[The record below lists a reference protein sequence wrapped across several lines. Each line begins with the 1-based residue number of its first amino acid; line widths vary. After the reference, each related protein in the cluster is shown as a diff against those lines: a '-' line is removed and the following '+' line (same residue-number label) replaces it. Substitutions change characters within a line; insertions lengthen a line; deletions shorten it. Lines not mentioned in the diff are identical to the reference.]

1 MTTTPARA
9 SLDTEQVVEAAVALA
24 DAEGLDAI
32 TLTRVADEL
41 GVKQPALYR
50 HVDNYDALVRSLGL
64 RGREILLA
72 RLTDAVVGVSGDDA
86 VRALG
91 TAWREMARD
100 HPGVYAATDRY
111 PCAGDPEL
119 EEAVEAIVEII
130 AQSLVSF
137 ELSDEQTV
145 VVARSLRSAFHGF
158 AHLEAGDG
166 HPHPMDLDDSF
177 DQLVDLLIA
186 GMKSLSSAP

>member
-1 MTTTPARA
+1 MTTPSRA
-9 SLDTEQVVEAAVALA
+9 SLDTEQVVEAAVVLA

-50 HVDNYDALVRSLGL
+50 HVDNFDALVRFLGL

-86 VRALG
+86 VRSLG
-91 TAWREMARD
+91 RAWREMARD

-119 EEAVEAIVEII
+119 EEAVEAVVEVI

-137 ELSDEQTV
+137 DLSAEQTV

-186 GMKSLSSAP
+186 GTKSLSRAL

>member
-1 MTTTPARA
+1 MTTPSRA
-9 SLDTEQVVEAAVALA
+9 SLDTEQVVEAAVVLA

-50 HVDNYDALVRSLGL
+50 HVDNFDALVRFLGL

-86 VRALG
+86 VRSLG
-91 TAWREMARD
+91 RAWRDMARD

-119 EEAVEAIVEII
+119 EAAVEAVVEVI

-137 ELSDEQTV
+137 DLSAEQTV

-186 GMKSLSSAP
+186 GTKSLSSAL